1 MTDLELRLRELGAF
15 VELPP
20 DRELG
25 SAVRARIADVR
36 PSRRR
41 RGLVLA
47 LALVVIAV
55 AIAFSVPPAR
65 STILRWLGIGS
76 ARVEFVDRLPA
87 VHPRRHIALGPTT
100 SLDEARRRVSYHV
113 LTSSLLGSPDEVHVR
128 GGQVAFVYRDKLVLM
143 QTQGSLFTKEVGP
156 STHVQQFHI
165 GGQPAVWITG
175 APHFFGYIGGENGR
189 DVRPINLYLAGNTLL
204 WQRGGLTLRVE
215 GKLTLDQAL
224 RIARSL
230 E

>member
-1 MTDLELRLRELGAF
+1 VTDLELRLRELGSF

-20 DRELG
+20 ERELG
-25 SAVRARIADVR
+25 SAVRSRIADVR

-47 LALVVIAV
+47 LALVVLAV
-55 AIAFSVPPAR
+55 AIAFVVPPAR

-76 ARVEFVDRLPA
+76 ARVEFVDRLPD
-87 VHPRRHIALGPTT
+87 VHPRRHIDLGPST

-128 GGQVAFVYRDKLVLM
+128 GDQIAFVYRDKAVLM
-143 QTQGSLFTKEVGP
+143 QTQGSLFTKEVGS
-156 STHVQQFHI
+156 STHVQQLRI
-165 GGQPAVWITG
+165 GGRPAVWITG

-189 DVRPINLYLAGNTLL
+189 NVRPIDLYLAGNTLL
-204 WQRGGLTLRVE
+204 WQRGDLTLRVE